1 MRCLYS
7 GLCALLLATAAG
19 AADNTES
26 LLQQRLEAHINFLAD
41 DLLLGREA
49 GSEAY
54 EIAANYVASQYRQ
67 MGLMPAGNEGSY
79 FQRVPLRQALLA
91 PGSATMAYRGNGNE
105 RVFTFVEEFYAGP
118 SLLHTDARVEAELVF
133 AGYGIDAPELD
144 YNDYANLD
152 VNGKIVVQFFGQP
165 HDFPSEEGA
174 HFASSDQK
182 TRAAAARG
190 AVGIIMIHTPRTAQR
205 FAWDRVNSLVGTP
218 SMGWVNTEGE
228 VHGQYPQIRGGA
240 MLRHTV
246 AEPLFAGSAHS
257 LEELLKKDETGE
269 VLPAFALNGRIELAR
284 QSTHSN
290 LSSPN
295 VVAVLPGSDPLL
307 ADEYVVY
314 MAHLDHIGEL
324 RANEDRH
331 EKKNKDRH
339 EKDLIN
345 NGAMDNA
352 SGVAVMLETARMF
365 TEGRPPRRSLLFIA
379 LTGEEK
385 GLVGAEYFAMNPTVP
400 AASMVATIN
409 LDMPILLYEF
419 ADVIAFGAEHSSLG
433 AAVGEAAGQLG
444 IGLTPDP
451 FPEQNI
457 FVRSDHYRFVQQG
470 IPSVYLVTGIKSRDE
485 SVDAGPIQMNFI
497 KEHYHR
503 PSDDLALPINY
514 KAAETFTRVNR
525 SIGELIAN
533 DPQRPRWN
541 EGDFF
546 ARTYAK

>member
-1 MRCLYS
+1 VRRLIR
-7 GLCALLLATAAG
+7 GLCALLLATAA
-19 AADNTES
+19 AASDNNGS
-26 LLQQRLEAHINFLAD
+26 LLQQRLEAHITFLAD

-54 EIAANYVASQYRQ
+54 DIAANYVASQYRQ
-67 MGLMPAGNEGSY
+67 MGLLPAGTRGSY
-79 FQRVPLRQALLA
+79 FQQVPLRQALLK
-91 PGSATMAYRGNGNE
+91 PGSAGMSYRGSDGE
-105 RVFTFVEEFYAGP
+105 KVFTFVDDFYIGP
-118 SLLHTDARVEAELVF
+118 SLVHEHVNVQAELVF
-133 AGYGIDAPELD
+133 AGYGIDAPELE
-144 YNDYANLD
+144 YNDYENID
-152 VNGKIVVQFFGQP
+152 VSGKIVVQFFGQP

-182 TRAAAARG
+182 ARAAAARG
-190 AVGIIMIHTPRTAQR
+190 AVGILMIHTPRTEQR
-205 FAWDRVNSLVGTP
+205 FAWDRVEGFVGTP
-218 SMGWVNTEGE
+218 SMGWVNAEGE
-228 VHGQYPQIRGGA
+228 VHGQYPQIRAGA
-240 MLRHTV
+240 MLRHSV

-257 LEELLKKDETGE
+257 LEELLKKDEAGE
-269 VLPAFALNGRIELAR
+269 ALPAFALNGHIEMSR
-284 QSTHSN
+284 QSTHGE

-324 RANEDRH
+324 RSEDV
-331 EKKNKDRH
+331 DRH

-352 SGVAVMLETARMF
+352 SGVAVMLETARLF
-365 TEGRPPRRSLLFIA
+365 VEGQAPRRSLLFIA

-400 AASMVATIN
+400 ATSMVATIN

-433 AAVGEAAGQLG
+433 EAVREAAAQHD

-485 SVDAGPIQMNFI
+485 GVDAGPIQMNFI
-497 KEHYHR
+497 KEHYHL

-533 DPQRPRWN
+533 DPRRPGWI

-546 ARTYAK
+546 GRTYAK